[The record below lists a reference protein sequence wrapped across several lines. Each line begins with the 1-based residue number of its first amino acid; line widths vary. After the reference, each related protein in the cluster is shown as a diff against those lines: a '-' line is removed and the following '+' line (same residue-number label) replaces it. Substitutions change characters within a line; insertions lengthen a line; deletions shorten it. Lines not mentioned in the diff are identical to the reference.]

1 MPKHIYTIVTVFVVL
16 TCLLSLTNITS
27 VHEQCPYTK
36 LTMSVNGSEK
46 LPEEVDT
53 EKRMCTLKE
62 KATQNYEARKSEYK
76 LKIQNE
82 WDKVAQFLNDN
93 VEIPETTNSEGLNK
107 LGVSLHRLLTVYEA
121 VRQEHI
127 A

>member
-1 MPKHIYTIVTVFVVL
+1 MPKRIYTLVTVFVVL

-27 VHEQCPYTK
+27 VQEQCPYTK
-36 LTMSVNGSEK
+36 LTKSVNGSEK
-46 LPEEVDT
+46 LPKEVDT

-62 KATQNYEARKSEYK
+62 TATQNYEARKSEYK

-93 VEIPETTNSEGLNK
+93 VEIPKTTNIEGPNK

-121 VRQEHI
+121 VTQEHI